1 MFSSIYSDQLSKYYD
16 LRSSVLGESAKK
28 HELCYLRRFDSY
40 VEKHADSYGQLTED
54 FINAWIGTLSGKS
67 SSIENEV
74 ITIRQ
79 FLNYLKLSGEKTYLP
94 IIPKVRED
102 YVPYI
107 FSDEELERRRAQW
120 SYQPPKLT
128 GYLAKYVCM
137 ASFAN
142 KGGVLD
148 YRK

>member
-1 MFSSIYSDQLSKYYD
+1 MFSSIYSDQLSQYYD
-16 LRSSVLGESAKK
+16 LRSSVLSESARK

-40 VEKHADSYGQLTED
+40 IEKHTDSYGKLSED

-79 FLNYLKLSGEKTYLP
+79 FLNYLKLSGEKVYLP

-107 FSDEELERRRAQW
+107 FSDEELERIFNSADNVVQKDHKAD
-120 SYQPPKLT
+120 P
-128 GYLAKYVCM
+128 YLV
-137 ASFAN
+137 
-142 KGGVLD
+142 V
-148 YRK
+148 